1 MNNYLLSM
9 MVMSISARWPRIVLS
24 SSTWWLI
31 PILILILGSVFVTMI
46 LALIRNL
53 PSRSKAGKDYSEV
66 LSFLGGKANIINVA
80 QQGSRITLW
89 VSDQSRCDYQKLK
102 ELGATGVFIS
112 GDTIKI
118 MWPNEAQEL
127 ANYLKKNVQE
137 PQS

>member
-66 LSFLGGKANIINVA
+66 LSLLGGKANIINVA

-112 GDTIKI
+112 GDT
-118 MWPNEAQEL
+118 
-127 ANYLKKNVQE
+127 
-137 PQS
+137 

>member
-66 LSFLGGKANIINVA
+66 LSLLGGKANIINVA

>member
-1 MNNYLLSM
+1 
-9 MVMSISARWPRIVLS
+9 MSISARWPRIVLS

-66 LSFLGGKANIINVA
+66 LSLLGGKANIINVA

>member
-1 MNNYLLSM
+1 
-9 MVMSISARWPRIVLS
+9 MSISARWPRIVLS

>member
-1 MNNYLLSM
+1 
-9 MVMSISARWPRIVLS
+9 
-24 SSTWWLI
+24 LI

-66 LSFLGGKANIINVA
+66 LSLLGGKANIINVA

-118 MWPNEAQEL
+118 MWPNEAHEL

>member
-1 MNNYLLSM
+1 
-9 MVMSISARWPRIVLS
+9 
-24 SSTWWLI
+24 LI

-66 LSFLGGKANIINVA
+66 LSLLGGKANIINVA